1 MVVSC
6 RLLHVN
12 DQDRRRHRVVVSCIL
27 LHANDQ
33 AIGRIIMSSTMLIY
47 IIAQAT
53 INVVLARICLLNTRS
68 ICSILAMI
76 KALNM
81 DMEARDA

>member
-1 MVVSC
+1 VVANC
-6 RLLHVN
+6 ILLHVN
-12 DQDRRRHRVVVSCIL
+12 NQT
-27 LHANDQ
+27 
-33 AIGRIIMSSTMLIY
+33 IGRIIMSSTMLIY